1 MLGTVAKT
9 KMTRQAKFHCPDCAV
24 KRHCKCYQ
32 KSKHFTIL
40 GLPIISF
47 GKKEEWL
54 ECMGCGE
61 NFGRLE
67 CLRRGSAPYPCYYG
81 IGRWRREPRPHQ

>member
-61 NFGRLE
+61 NFGADELK
-67 CLRRGSAPYPCYYG
+67 
-81 IGRWRREPRPHQ
+81 RPVPKATTNRQPPTT